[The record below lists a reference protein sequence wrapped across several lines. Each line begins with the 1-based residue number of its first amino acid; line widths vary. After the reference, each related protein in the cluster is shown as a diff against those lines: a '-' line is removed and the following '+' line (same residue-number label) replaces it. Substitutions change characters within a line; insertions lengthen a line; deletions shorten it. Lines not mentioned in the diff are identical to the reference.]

1 MEIGPLIGTGKEA
14 EAFAYGEHVLK
25 LYRPRAGKDP
35 AFREAANLAMAQAR
49 GLPSPAAHE
58 VRAFGERWGI
68 VMDRA
73 PGRPFAEA
81 MLADPAAVSAHLADM
96 VRLHLATHAA
106 PGAHLSDM
114 RTRLGYNIGRA
125 EALGAIRQRRLLDLL
140 ATLPNGDRFC
150 HGDFHP
156 FNILGVPGAAM
167 VVDWLDATCG
177 AAAADVCRTYV
188 LMRAG
193 APPLADAY
201 LAAYAKA
208 AALTR
213 ETIIAW
219 LPVIAAARVVE
230 NVPDEVEALVAMADV
245 A

>member
-1 MEIGPLIGTGKEA
+1 
-14 EAFAYGEHVLK
+14 
-25 LYRPRAGKDP
+25 
-35 AFREAANLAMAQAR
+35 
-49 GLPSPAAHE
+49 
-58 VRAFGERWGI
+58 
-68 VMDRA
+68 
-73 PGRPFAEA
+73 
-81 MLADPAAVSAHLADM
+81 M
-96 VRLHLATHAA
+96 VRLHLAIHAA

-125 EALGAIRQRRLLDLL
+125 EALGSVRQRRLLDLL
-140 ATLPNGDRFC
+140 AALPNGDRFC

-193 APPLADAY
+193 APQLADAY
-201 LAAYAKA
+201 LEAYAKA
-208 AALTR
+208 AAIER
-213 ETIIAW
+213 EAMLAW

-230 NVPDEVEALVAMADV
+230 NVPDELEALMAMADV